1 MTLQVLNSPFSQEQV
16 DLLGRLLPTL
26 TGTQQIWLSGYLT
39 ALQGAASAASGA
51 APAAVSASV
60 AVADKP
66 TPLSK
71 EVTVLFGSQTGNSQ
85 GLAKKLARK
94 LEEGGFQVALSVMRD
109 FKSNTLKK
117 VRNLLIIVST
127 QGEGDPPDNAMSFL
141 EFLHSK
147 RAPQLDELR
156 FSVLALGDTSYDQFC
171 QTGKD
176 FDKRLGELGGQR
188 ISPRVD
194 CDVDFDEPAAAW
206 MESVLGQLA
215 EDQRQAAGAASSEGA
230 AGGAFALAGI
240 VPQTETS
247 PYSRTNPFHAEVLD
261 NINLNGRGSDLETRH
276 LALSLEDSGLQF
288 EPGDVVGIF
297 PENDPALVDA
307 LIHQLGWNPNELVPA
322 NKQGELCKLKEALSA
337 HYDISTLSRTLL
349 ETVAPLSAGDKLRE
363 LLQPGHEQDLK
374 DYLKGR
380 DLLDLARDFAPWQA
394 TPGEFVSLLR
404 KLPAR
409 QYSIAS
415 SYRAN
420 PDEVHLTIRAVR
432 YEAHGRVRHGVC
444 STHVADRLQ
453 PGDKLPI
460 YIQKNDHFRLPAS
473 PDAPIIMI
481 GPGTGAAPFRSF
493 MEERAEL
500 GAAGKS
506 WLFYGDRRFLTDF
519 LYQVE
524 WQRWL
529 QDGVLT
535 RMDVAFSR
543 DTDKKVYVQHR
554 MMEKSKDLY
563 AWLQDG
569 ATVYVCGDKDHMAKD
584 VHETLIAIV
593 EKEGGKSRE
602 AAEAFIADLQQHN
615 RYQRDVY

>member
-1 MTLQVLNSPFSQEQV
+1 MTLQVLNSPFNQEQV
-16 DLLGRLLPTL
+16 DLLGKLLPTL

-39 ALQGAASAASGA
+39 ALQAA
-51 APAAVSASV
+51 APVAPGAVPAAASASV
-60 AVADKP
+60 AVADRP
-66 TPLSK
+66 APVSK

-85 GLAKKLARK
+85 GLAKKLAQQ
-94 LEEGGFQVALSVMRD
+94 LEGRGYQVALSVMRD
-109 FKSNTLKK
+109 FKPNTLKK

-127 QGEGDPPDNAMSFL
+127 QGEGDPPDNAMSFY

-156 FSVLALGDTSYDQFC
+156 YSVLALGDTSYEQFC

-176 FDKRLGELGGQR
+176 FDKRLGELGGQL

-194 CDVDFDEPAAAW
+194 CDVDYDEPAAAW
-206 MESVLGQLA
+206 MESVIANL
-215 EDQRQAAGAASSEGA
+215 EAAQQVAAASVPASSA
-230 AGGAFALAGI
+230 GAFALAGAA
-240 VPQTETS
+240 VPAESS
-247 PYSRTNPFHAEVLD
+247 PYSRTNPFQAEVLD

-276 LALSLEDSGLQF
+276 LALSLEGSGLQF
-288 EPGDVVGIF
+288 EPGDVVGIY
-297 PENDPALVDA
+297 PENDPELVGG
-307 LIHQLGWNPNELVPA
+307 LIRQFGWNPNELVPA
-322 NKQGELCKLKEALSA
+322 NKQGELCKLKEAFTA
-337 HYDISTLSRTLL
+337 HYDISTLSRNLL
-349 ETVAPLSAGDKLRE
+349 EAVAPLSGNDKLRE
-363 LLQPGHEQDLK
+363 LVLPGREQDLK
-374 DYLKGR
+374 AYVKGR
-380 DLLDLARDFAPWQA
+380 DLLDLAEDFAPWQA
-394 TPGEFVSLLR
+394 TPGEFVSHLR

-415 SYRAN
+415 SLKAN

-432 YEAHGRVRHGVC
+432 YEAHGRVRRGVC
-444 STHVADRLQ
+444 STYVADRLQ

-460 YIQKNDHFRLPAS
+460 YIQKNEHFRLPAN

-481 GPGTGAAPFRSF
+481 GPGTGVAPFRAF
-493 MEERAEL
+493 MEERAETE
-500 GAAGKS
+500 ASGKS

-529 QDGVLT
+529 KDGVLT

-554 MMEKSKDLY
+554 MLEKSKDLY
-563 AWLQDG
+563 AWLQEG

-602 AAEAFIADLQQHN
+602 AAEAYIADLQQNN

>member
-1 MTLQVLNSPFSQEQV
+1 MQLQVLNSPFSQEQV

-26 TGTQQIWLSGYLT
+26 TGTQQVWLSGYLT
-39 ALQGAASAASGA
+39 ALQGAAQGSAAA
-51 APAAVSASV
+51 APAAAAST
-60 AVADKP
+60 AVAEP
-66 TPLSK
+66 APVSK

-85 GLAKKLARK
+85 SLAKKLARK
-94 LEEGGFQVALSVMRD
+94 LEESGFQTTLSVMRD
-109 FKSNTLKK
+109 FKPNTLKK
-117 VRNLLIIVST
+117 VRNLLVIVST
-127 QGEGDPPDNAMSFL
+127 QGEGDPPDNAMSFY

-147 RAPQLDELR
+147 RAPQLDDLR
-156 FSVLALGDTSYDQFC
+156 FSVLALGDTTYEQFC

-176 FDKRLGELGGQR
+176 FDRRLGELGGQR

-194 CDVDFDEPAAAW
+194 CDVDFDEPAATW
-206 MESVLGQLA
+206 MESVIGSLA
-215 EDQRQAAGAASSEGA
+215 EAQQQGAAASAPPAGIAGAFVAAGSAP
-230 AGGAFALAGI
+230 LA
-240 VPQTETS
+240 ESS

-276 LALSLEDSGLQF
+276 LALSLEGSGLEF
-288 EPGDVVGIF
+288 EPGDVLGIY
-297 PENDPALVDA
+297 PENHPELVDA
-307 LIHQLGWNPNELVPA
+307 LIAQMGWNPSELVPA
-322 NKQGELCKLKEALSA
+322 NKQGELCKLREALLA
-337 HYDISTLSRTLL
+337 HYDISVLSKALVEQL
-349 ETVAPLSAGDKLRE
+349 APLSASDKLRE
-363 LLQPGHEQDLK
+363 WTRPGHEQELK
-374 DYLKGR
+374 AYVKGR
-380 DLLDLARDFAPWQA
+380 DLLDLAQDFAPWQA

-415 SYRAN
+415 SYKAN

-432 YEAHGRVRHGVC
+432 YEAHGRTRYGVC
-444 STHVADRLQ
+444 STHVADRVQ

-460 YIQKNDHFRLPAS
+460 YVQHNEHFRLPAD

-481 GPGTGAAPFRSF
+481 GPGTGVAPFRAF
-493 MEERAEL
+493 MEERAET
-500 GAAGKS
+500 GVAGKS
-506 WLFYGDRRFLTDF
+506 WLFYGDRRFRTDF

-543 DTDKKVYVQHR
+543 DTANKVYVQHR
-554 MMEKSKDLY
+554 MMEKSADLY

-593 EKEGGKSRE
+593 EKEGGRSRE
-602 AAEAFIADLQQHN
+602 AAEAFIADLQQQG
-615 RYQRDVY
+615 RYLRDVY

>member
-1 MTLQVLNSPFSQEQV
+1 MTLQVLNSPFNQEQV
-16 DLLGRLLPTL
+16 DLLGKLLPTL
-26 TGTQQIWLSGYLT
+26 TGTQQVWLSGYLT
-39 ALQGAASAASGA
+39 ALQGAALAVPGASP
-51 APAAVSASV
+51 APASASV
-60 AVADKP
+60 AVAEP
-66 TPLSK
+66 APVSK

-94 LEEGGFQVALSVMRD
+94 LEDGGFQATLTVMRD
-109 FKSNTLKK
+109 FKPNTLKK

-127 QGEGDPPDNAMSFL
+127 QGEGDPPDNAISFY

-147 RAPQLDELR
+147 RAPQLDDLQ
-156 FSVLALGDTSYDQFC
+156 FSVLALGDTSYEQFC

-194 CDVDFDEPAAAW
+194 CDVDFDDAAAAW
-206 MESVLGQLA
+206 MDSVLGKLA
-215 EDQRQAAGAASSEGA
+215 AAQQEAGASASPA
-230 AGGAFALAGI
+230 AAAGAFALAGAT
-240 VPQTETS
+240 PQAEAS
-247 PYSRTNPFHAEVLD
+247 PYSRTNPYHAEVLD

-276 LALSLEDSGLQF
+276 LALSLEGSGLQF

-297 PENDPALVDA
+297 PENHPELVDA
-307 LIHQLGWNPNELVPA
+307 IIGQFGWNPGELVPA
-322 NKQGELCKLKEALSA
+322 NKQGELCKLREALSA
-337 HYDISTLSRTLL
+337 HYDISVLSRTLI
-349 ETVAPLSAGDKLRE
+349 ETVAPLSASEKLRE
-363 LLQPGHEQDLK
+363 LVQPGHEQELK
-374 DYLKGR
+374 AYVKGR
-380 DLLDLARDFAPWQA
+380 DLLDLAQDFAPWQA
-394 TPGEFVSLLR
+394 TAGEFVSLLR

-415 SYRAN
+415 SLQAN
-420 PDEVHLTIRAVR
+420 PDEVHLTIRSVR
-432 YEAHGRVRHGVC
+432 YEAHGRTRHGVC
-444 STHVADRLQ
+444 STYVADRLQ

-460 YIQKNDHFRLPAS
+460 FIQKNDHFRLPAS
-473 PDAPIIMI
+473 PEAPIIMI
-481 GPGTGAAPFRSF
+481 GPGTGVAPFRAF

-554 MMEKSKDLY
+554 MIEKSKDLF
-563 AWLQDG
+563 AWLEDG

-602 AAEAFIADLQQHN
+602 AAEAYIADLQQNN